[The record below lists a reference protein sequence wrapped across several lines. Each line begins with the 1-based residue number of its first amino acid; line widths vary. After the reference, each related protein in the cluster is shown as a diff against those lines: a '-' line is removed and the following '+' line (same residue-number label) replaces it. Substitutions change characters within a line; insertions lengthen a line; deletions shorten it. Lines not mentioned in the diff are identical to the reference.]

1 MSRAVELK
9 AFEARL
15 KLAAFTRKQQERF
28 DRCCHG
34 GVVSYRLPLLWRIE
48 VANRSIGALS
58 K

>member
-1 MSRAVELK
+1 MTKVEKYKIMMDKLK
-9 AFEARL
+9 MMAL
-15 KLAAFTRKQQERF
+15 TRKQLHRF